1 VLESVDPQ
9 VAGKPVLVQGNGL
22 PPTEADRRA
31 GTHSGFATTLRF
43 AEANDE
49 FLPGGSGL
57 FQYEATFRLNA
68 LTHAGQ
74 TVLQKGQIT
83 ARGVK
88 LLDAAF
94 KPILGPGE
102 LITMRSPTAQA
113 PTPTLADRSPRPPRS
128 ASSSTSC
135 CRTR

>member
-1 VLESVDPQ
+1 MLESVDPQ

-102 LITMRSPTAQA
+102 LITYAITDGTGSYANARGQITEA
-113 PTPTLADRSPRPPRS
+113 PQERKLINIVL
-128 ASSSTSC
+128 
-135 CRTR
+135 